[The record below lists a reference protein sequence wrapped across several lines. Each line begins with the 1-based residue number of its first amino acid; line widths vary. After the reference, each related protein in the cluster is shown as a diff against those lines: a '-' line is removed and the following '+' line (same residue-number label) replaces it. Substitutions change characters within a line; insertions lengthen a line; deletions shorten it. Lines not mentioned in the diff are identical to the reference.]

1 MVERIATITPIATR
15 NTPFTISLMMPQRMP
30 NTPKAVRIIKP
41 HIANPMCCA
50 ICLKFAVAVISSL
63 FLIFLFLMR
72 IQENS
77 ELVMNVSSKHVDII
91 KRYEDGTYLDLFVIE
106 SQSYVDPSMV
116 ARVMEY
122 ESVARMRYIRQNFKK
137 HVPTHTRL
145 PMILTVV
152 LYVGE
157 TKWNA
162 AKRLSELEIIHPGF
176 EDMFNEFKLNLIE
189 LNTNHKYNTGEK
201 ATQDFFDL
209 LRMIYRKQILKENL
223 DREFNRD
230 ALYFAYVV
238 TKNKELLNIYQ
249 ESEKGDVKVC
259 RALDEMFEESTNK
272 GIQMGIRQGIE
283 QGVERGVKNTQIK
296 IAIKMLV
303 RNNQTLEEIS
313 EIVGLDLDALREL
326 KKSI

>member
-1 MVERIATITPIATR
+1 MDIESKK
-15 NTPFTISLMMPQRMP
+15 FLGQ
-30 NTPKAVRIIKP
+30 PKNFVSIFNALLFDGQLVLKP
-41 HIANPMCCA
+41 EY
-50 ICLKFAVAVISSL
+50 LKD
-63 FLIFLFLMR
+63 
-72 IQENS
+72 ENS

-137 HVPTHTRL
+137 HVP
-145 PMILTVV
+145 MILTVV

-157 TKWNA
+157 SKWNA

-189 LNTNHKYNTGEK
+189 LNTNHRYNTGEK

-209 LRMIYRKQILKENL
+209 LRMIYRKQVLKEDL

-238 TKNKELLNIYQ
+238 TKNKRVIEYLPEKQ
-249 ESEKGDVKVC
+249 E
-259 RALDEMFEESTNK
+259 
-272 GIQMGIRQGIE
+272 
-283 QGVERGVKNTQIK
+283 ERC
-296 IAIKMLV
+296 
-303 RNNQTLEEIS
+303 
-313 EIVGLDLDALREL
+313 
-326 KKSI
+326 KSM